1 MKNQRTG
8 QIQTSPD
15 DVYLLLI
22 RKLKSKGITLDNVLQ
37 FEQKSVF
44 TKGVIAQRFEAYVH
58 NEDHLYRVDKQG
70 KRVALSRRYIFQK
83 FANHYVDG
91 LVQALGLEI
100 RPLKQMRTLSKVERL
115 IQFIRQPSLDLNEEI
130 QL

>member
-1 MKNQRTG
+1 MKDQRTG
-8 QIQTSPD
+8 QTQTSSND
-15 DVYLLLI
+15 FYLLLI
-22 RKLKSKGITLDNVLQ
+22 KKLKSKGITLDNVLQ

-44 TKGVIAQRFEAYVH
+44 TKGVIAQRFEAYVQ

-100 RPLKQMRTLSKVERL
+100 RPLKQMRTLSKVDRL
-115 IQFIRQPSLDLNEEI
+115 IQFVRQSPQDLEEPI
-130 QL
+130 LL